1 LMIARYGQLAN
12 LFLKVSDLLLMLSAL
27 ALAILVN
34 YVPGARVS
42 ISDYAI
48 DFLSTRVK
56 VANALLGAAM
66 LIVWYIVFNLQGIYR
81 SHRLSKFTEEL
92 KEIGR
97 AVFLASLM
105 LLMVAQIGRWQ
116 TITLWAA
123 TCVGFIGLALIAA
136 MRVLL
141 RLNLRRLRVHGHN
154 IKTALIVGGGPRARW
169 FANEIRQRTD
179 LGYRI
184 IGYVDDETNFNG
196 HGVKG
201 VPRLGDV
208 ADLPGIIAH
217 DAIDEVFVALPI
229 KSQYS
234 QIETAINLLEEQG
247 IMVHL
252 FSDHFPHRLARSHPS
267 EFVGTPLL
275 SLHSAPPVTWRTEI
289 KRIMDIG
296 VAVALLLLLSPFLL
310 LVALAIKLD
319 SQGPAFFIQGRVGFN
334 KRRFR
339 MIKFRTMCVDAEAR
353 MPDVEHLNEK
363 TGPIF
368 KISKDPRTTRVG
380 KWLRKTSIDEL
391 PQLINVLLGD
401 MSIVGPRPLSVRDAL
416 RMEVAW
422 QKRRFSVKPGLT
434 CLWQVSGRSN
444 LSFEQWMEL
453 DLEYIDRWSLGLD
466 GLILL
471 RTIPAILLAR
481 GAS

>member
-1 LMIARYGQLAN
+1 MIARYGQLAN
-12 LFLKVSDLLLMLSAL
+12 LFLKVSDLLLMLCAL
-27 ALAILVN
+27 SLAILLN
-34 YVPGARVS
+34 YVPGARVP
-42 ISDYAI
+42 ISEYAI

-56 VANALLGAAM
+56 VGNALLGAGM
-66 LIVWYIVFNLQGIYR
+66 LLVWYMVFNLQGIYR
-81 SHRLSKFTEEL
+81 SHRLSRFTEEL

-116 TITLWAA
+116 IITLWTA
-123 TCVGFIGLALIAA
+123 TCVGLIGLALIVA

-154 IKTALIVGGGPRARW
+154 IKTLLIVGGGPRARW
-169 FANEIRQRTD
+169 FANEIKKRTD

-208 ADLPGIIAH
+208 AELSRIIAH

-234 QIETAINLLEEQG
+234 RIETAINLLEEQG

-267 EFVGTPLL
+267 DFEGTPLL
-275 SLHSAPPVTWRTEI
+275 SLHSAPPITWRTEI
-289 KRIMDIG
+289 KRMLDIV
-296 VAVALLLLLSPFLL
+296 VAASL
-310 LVALAIKLD
+310 LVLSAPLLVLTALAIKLD
-319 SQGPAFFIQGRVGFN
+319 SPGPVFFIQGRVGFN

-353 MPDVEHLNEK
+353 MQDIEHLNEK

-368 KISKDPRTTRVG
+368 KISNDPRITRVG

-391 PQLINVLLGD
+391 PQLINVLLGH

>member
-1 LMIARYGQLAN
+1 MIARYGQLAN
-12 LFLKVSDLLLMLSAL
+12 LFLKVSDLLVMLCAL
-27 ALAILVN
+27 SLAIIIN
-34 YVPGARVS
+34 YAPEARVP
-42 ISDYAI
+42 ISEYTI

-66 LIVWYIVFNLQGIYR
+66 LLVWYMVFNLQGIYR
-81 SHRLSKFTEEL
+81 SHRLSGFREEL

-105 LLMVAQIGRWQ
+105 LLMVAQIGDWP
-116 TITLWAA
+116 TITLWTAA
-123 TCVGFIGLALIAA
+123 NVGIIGLLLIVL

-141 RLNLRRLRVHGHN
+141 RLNLRRLRLRGHN
-154 IKTALIVGGGPRARW
+154 IKTLLIVGGGPRARW
-169 FANEIRQRTD
+169 FANEVKERID

-196 HGVKG
+196 HGVKN

-208 ADLPGIIAH
+208 KDLPQIIAN
-217 DAIDEVFVALPI
+217 DVIDEVFVALPI

-252 FSDHFPHRLARSHPS
+252 FTDHFPHRLARSHPS
-267 EFVGTPLL
+267 EFEGAPLL
-275 SLHSAPPVTWRTEI
+275 SLHSAPPITWRTEI
-289 KRIMDIG
+289 KRMLDIAAASSMLL
-296 VAVALLLLLSPFLL
+296 VLAPLLAIVAL
-310 LVALAIKLD
+310 VIKLD
-319 SQGPAFFIQGRVGFN
+319 SKGPVFFIQNRVGFN

-339 MIKFRTMCVDAEAR
+339 MIKFRTMGVDAESR
-353 MPDVEHLNEK
+353 MHEFEHLNEK

-368 KISKDPRTTRVG
+368 KITNDPRTTRIG

-416 RMEVAW
+416 KMEEAW

-444 LSFEQWMEL
+444 LSFEQWMQL

>member
-1 LMIARYGQLAN
+1 MIARYGQLAN
-12 LFLKVSDLLLMLSAL
+12 LFLKGSDLLLMLAAL
-27 ALAILVN
+27 SVAILIN
-34 YVPGARVS
+34 YAPAASVPAS
-42 ISDYAI
+42 EYAI

-56 VANALLGAAM
+56 VTNALLGAAM
-66 LIVWYIVFNLQGIYR
+66 LLAWYLVFNLQGIYR
-81 SHRLSKFTEEL
+81 SHRLSRFAEEIR
-92 KEIGR
+92 EIAR
-97 AVFLASLM
+97 AVFLATLM
-105 LLMVAQIGRWQ
+105 LLMVAQIGHWRI
-116 TITLWAA
+116 ITLWTAG
-123 TCVGFIGLALIAA
+123 CVGAIGFALVVS

-141 RLNLRRLRVHGHN
+141 RLNLRRLRLRGHN
-154 IKTALIVGGGPRARW
+154 IKTLLIVGGGPRARW
-169 FANEIRQRTD
+169 FANEIGQRTD

-201 VPRLGDV
+201 IPRLGDV
-208 ADLPGIIAH
+208 NDLPRIIA
-217 DAIDEVFVALPI
+217 DDVIDEVFVALPI

-234 QIETAINLLEEQG
+234 QIEKTINLLEEQG

-252 FSDHFPHRLARSHPS
+252 FTDHFPHRLARSHPS
-267 EFVGTPLL
+267 EFEGSPLL
-275 SLHSAPPVTWRTEI
+275 SLHSAPPITWRTEM
-289 KRIMDIG
+289 KRMLDIMVAFVLLILTAPLLAI
-296 VAVALLLLLSPFLL
+296 VAVI
-310 LVALAIKLD
+310 IKLD
-319 SQGPAFFIQGRVGFN
+319 STGPVFFVQERVGFN

-353 MPDVEHLNEK
+353 MQEFEHLNEK

-368 KISKDPRTTRVG
+368 KITNDPRTTRVG
-380 KWLRKTSIDEL
+380 KWLRKASIDEL
-391 PQLINVLLGD
+391 PQLINVVLGD

-444 LSFEQWMEL
+444 LSFEEWMQL

-471 RTIPAILLAR
+471 RTIPAILLTR

>member
-1 LMIARYGQLAN
+1 MIARYGQLAN
-12 LFLKVSDLLLMLSAL
+12 LFLKISDQLLMLCAL
-27 ALAILVN
+27 SLAIVIN
-34 YVPGARVS
+34 YAPEARVP
-42 ISDYAI
+42 ISEYAI

-56 VANALLGAAM
+56 VTNALLGACM
-66 LIVWYIVFNLQGIYR
+66 LLIWYMVFNLQGIYR
-81 SHRLSKFTEEL
+81 SHRFSTFVEEL
-92 KEIGR
+92 QEIGR
-97 AVFLASLM
+97 AAFLASLT

-116 TITLWAA
+116 TITLWTAA
-123 TCVGFIGLALIAA
+123 CVGLIGMVLIIV
-136 MRVLL
+136 MRLLL
-141 RLNLRRLRVHGHN
+141 RLNLRHLRLRGHN
-154 IKTALIVGGGPRARW
+154 IKTLLIVGGGPRARW
-169 FANEIRQRTD
+169 FANEVRQRSD

-184 IGYVDDETNFNG
+184 IGYVDDQINFNG
-196 HGVKG
+196 HGIRG

-217 DAIDEVFVALPI
+217 DVIDEVFVALPI

-252 FSDHFPHRLARSHPS
+252 LSDHFPHRLARSHPS
-267 EFVGTPLL
+267 EFEGAPLL

-289 KRIMDIG
+289 KRIIDIAAAAILM
-296 VAVALLLLLSPFLL
+296 VLLFPLLA

-319 SQGPAFFIQGRVGFN
+319 SDGPVFFIQGRVGFN

-353 MPDVEHLNEK
+353 MQEVEHLNEK

-368 KISKDPRTTRVG
+368 KITNDPRTTRVG
-380 KWLRKTSIDEL
+380 WWLRKTSIDEL

-416 RMEVAW
+416 RMETAW

-444 LSFEQWMEL
+444 LSFEQWMQL

>member
-1 LMIARYGQLAN
+1 MIPRQGQLAN
-12 LFLKVSDLLLMLSAL
+12 LFLKVTDL
-27 ALAILVN
+27 ALMFCALSVAIIIN
-34 YVPGARVS
+34 HGTQNSQPVPAF
-42 ISDYAI
+42 AI
-48 DFLSTRVK
+48 DFFSSRVK
-56 VANALLGAAM
+56 VANALLCALM
-66 LIVWYIVFNLQGIYR
+66 VVIWYVVFNMQGIYR
-81 SHRLSKFTEEL
+81 SHRLSTALDEFR
-92 KEIGR
+92 EIGH
-97 AVFLASLM
+97 AVFMASVT
-105 LLMVAQIGRWQ
+105 LLVVAHIGSWPS
-116 TITLWAA
+116 ITLETAA
-123 TCVGFIGLALIAA
+123 TVGVIGFALIGG

-141 RLNLRRLRVHGHN
+141 RLNLRRLRLRGHN
-154 IKTALIVGGGPRARW
+154 IKTVLIVGGGPRARW
-169 FANEIRQRTD
+169 FANEIRQRTN

-208 ADLPGIIAH
+208 EDLPLIIAN
-217 DAIDEVFVALPI
+217 DVIDEVFVALPI

-234 QIETAINLLEEQG
+234 QIERAINLLEEQG

-252 FSDHFPHRLARSHPS
+252 FSDNFPHRLARSRAS
-267 EFVGTPLL
+267 EFEGTPLL

-289 KRIMDIG
+289 KRMIDIV
-296 VAVALLLLLSPFLL
+296 VASLMLVLLFPLLAF
-310 LVALAIKLD
+310 VALAIKFD
-319 SQGPAFFIQGRVGFN
+319 SQGPVFFIQGRVGFN

-339 MIKFRTMCVDAEAR
+339 MIKFRTMCADAEER
-353 MPDVEHLNEK
+353 MQEVEHLNEK
-363 TGPIF
+363 AGPIF
-368 KISKDPRTTRVG
+368 KITKDPRITRVG

-391 PQLINVLLGD
+391 PQLINVLFGD

-416 RMEVAW
+416 RMEEAW

-466 GLILL
+466 GMIVL
-471 RTIPAILLAR
+471 RTIPAILTAR

>member
-1 LMIARYGQLAN
+1 MIARYGQMAN
-12 LFLKVSDLLLMLSAL
+12 LFLKVSDLLVMLCAL
-27 ALAILVN
+27 SLAIIVN
-34 YVPGARVS
+34 YAPEARVS
-42 ISDYAI
+42 ISEYAI

-56 VANALLGAAM
+56 IANALLGATM
-66 LIVWYIVFNLQGIYR
+66 LLVWYMVFNLQGIYR
-81 SHRLSKFTEEL
+81 SHRLSNFKEEL

-105 LLMVAQIGRWQ
+105 LLMVAQIGRWP
-116 TITLWAA
+116 TITLWTA
-123 TCVGFIGLALIAA
+123 TCVGVFGLTMIVF
-136 MRVLL
+136 MRILL
-141 RLNLRRLRVHGHN
+141 RLNLRRLRLRGHN
-154 IKTALIVGGGPRARW
+154 IKTLLIVGGGPRARW
-169 FANEIRQRTD
+169 FANEVRERTD

-208 ADLPGIIAH
+208 QDLPRIIEH
-217 DAIDEVFVALPI
+217 DVIDEVFVALPI

-252 FSDHFPHRLARSHPS
+252 FTDHFPHRLARSHPS
-267 EFVGTPLL
+267 EFEGAPLL

-289 KRIMDIG
+289 KRTLDI
-296 VAVALLLLLSPFLL
+296 AVSVSSLLLLSPFLAI
-310 LVALAIKLD
+310 VALAIKFD
-319 SQGPAFFIQGRVGFN
+319 SKGPIFFVQERVGFN

-339 MIKFRTMCVDAEAR
+339 MFKFRTMCVDAESR
-353 MPDVEHLNEK
+353 MHEFEHLNEK

-368 KISKDPRTTRVG
+368 KITNDPRITRIG
-380 KWLRKTSIDEL
+380 KWLRKASIDEL

-416 RMEVAW
+416 RMEEAW

-444 LSFEQWMEL
+444 LSFEQWMQL

-466 GLILL
+466 GIILL
-471 RTIPAILLAR
+471 RTIPAILSAR

>member
-1 LMIARYGQLAN
+1 MIARYGQLAN
-12 LFLKVSDLLLMLSAL
+12 LFLKVSDLLLMLCAL
-27 ALAILVN
+27 SLAIVIN
-34 YVPGARVS
+34 YAEASVTFS
-42 ISDYAI
+42 EYAI

-56 VANALLGAAM
+56 IANALLGAAM
-66 LIVWYIVFNLQGIYR
+66 LLVWYVVFNLQGIYR
-81 SHRLSKFTEEL
+81 SHRLSGFAEEL
-92 KEIGR
+92 KEIAR

-105 LLMVAQIGRWQ
+105 LLMVAQIGSWR
-116 TITLWAA
+116 TINLWTAA
-123 TCVGFIGLALIAA
+123 CVGLFGLALIVS

-141 RLNLRRLRVHGHN
+141 RLNLRRLRLRGHN
-154 IKTALIVGGGPRARW
+154 IKTLLIVGGGPRARW
-169 FANEIRQRTD
+169 FANEVRERID

-196 HGVKG
+196 HGLNG

-208 ADLPGIIAH
+208 NDLPSIIAN
-217 DAIDEVFVALPI
+217 DVIDEVFVALPI

-234 QIETAINLLEEQG
+234 QIETAISLLEEQG

-252 FSDHFPHRLARSHPS
+252 LTDHFPHRLARSHPS
-267 EFVGTPLL
+267 EFEGAPVL
-275 SLHSAPPVTWRTEI
+275 SIHSAPPVTWRTEI
-289 KRIMDIG
+289 KRMLDIV
-296 VAVALLLLLSPFLL
+296 VASSSLLVLSPLFAI
-310 LVALAIKLD
+310 VALAIKFD
-319 SQGPAFFIQGRVGFN
+319 SDGPVFFIQNRVGFN

-339 MIKFRTMCVDAEAR
+339 MLKFRTMCVDAEAR
-353 MPDVEHLNEK
+353 MQELEHLNEK

-368 KISKDPRTTRVG
+368 KITNDPRATRVG

-391 PQLINVLLGD
+391 PQLLNVLLGD
-401 MSIVGPRPLSVRDAL
+401 MSIVGPRPLSVRDAV

-444 LSFEQWMEL
+444 LSFEQWMQL

-466 GLILL
+466 GIILL

>member
-1 LMIARYGQLAN
+1 MIARYGQLAN
-12 LFLKVSDLLLMLSAL
+12 LFLKVSDLLLMLCAL
-27 ALAILVN
+27 SLAIVLN
-34 YVPGARVS
+34 YASAARIPVS
-42 ISDYAI
+42 EYTLE
-48 DFLSTRVK
+48 FLSTRVK
-56 VANALLGAAM
+56 VANALLCAGM
-66 LIVWYIVFNLQGIYR
+66 LVVWYIVFNLQGIYR
-81 SHRLSKFTEEL
+81 SHRLSRFTEEL
-92 KEIGR
+92 REIGR

-105 LLMVAQIGRWQ
+105 LLMVAQVGRWQ
-116 TITLWAA
+116 TITLWTAA
-123 TCVGFIGLALIAA
+123 CVGMIGMALIVS

-141 RLNLRRLRVHGHN
+141 RLNLRRLRLRGHN
-154 IKTALIVGGGPRARW
+154 LKTVLIVGGGPRARW
-169 FANEIRQRTD
+169 FANEVRQRSD

-201 VPRLGDV
+201 IPRLGDV
-208 ADLPGIIAH
+208 KDLPSIIAH
-217 DAIDEVFVALPI
+217 DVIDEVFVALPI
-229 KSQYS
+229 KSQYT
-234 QIETAINLLEEQG
+234 QIETAITLLEEQG

-267 EFVGTPLL
+267 EFDGTPLL

-289 KRIMDIG
+289 KRMMDIV
-296 VAVALLLLLSPFLL
+296 VAASALLVLSPLL
-310 LVALAIKLD
+310 ALVALGIKLD
-319 SQGPAFFIQGRVGFN
+319 STGPVFFIQERIGFN

-339 MIKFRTMCVDAEAR
+339 MLKFRTMCVDAEAR
-353 MPDVEHLNEK
+353 MQDIEHLNEK
-363 TGPIF
+363 SGPIF
-368 KISKDPRTTRVG
+368 KITNDPRTTRLG
-380 KWLRKTSIDEL
+380 KWLRKMSVDEL
-391 PQLINVLLGD
+391 PQLINVLLGE

-434 CLWQVSGRSN
+434 CLWQVSGRDN